1 MWSWAEYILIWG
13 KDILAIAGTARLGAT
28 KALDLVAERKV
39 AAIIGGEVGLRFHLV
54 SFVLGN
60 RTTGRALTEMPR
72 LTKAWPGRA
81 KTAAIFE
88 AMMPLQLERQL
99 VLWLFFLLFFCFN
112 PHALRLSS
120 GVEEHSQ

>member
-1 MWSWAEYILIWG
+1 M
-13 KDILAIAGTARLGAT
+13 
-28 KALDLVAERKV
+28 